1 MPSGT
6 ESLVE
11 LPAIAWIGATL
22 PVALAA
28 KPRIAFEPAL
38 EIGDPPLRVGA
49 IGSGLKDMSSIVK
62 KV

>member
-1 MPSGT
+1 M
-6 ESLVE
+6 E